1 MPRVRKPLA
10 RRRKPVARKSKR
22 RAAGKR
28 MGGFRIVRRIPMM
41 AIMIQQATAGGF
53 LATNTTVLKL
63 GVPVAAQTLAANYWD
78 VPFSVEL
85 HLSDLDSFTDITSIS
100 DKYKINAATLTFITN
115 PGSYFGGAA
124 LPYIQIVPDYDDSIP
139 PTLSILNQKMG
150 LKTRTFNN
158 IGMTSV
164 RLTPKPS
171 QTVGNGAT
179 NTSAIVPRSAPFLD
193 CGHPDVPHFGL
204 KGVFRNLYAPG
215 TVAAVQNIAL
225 DISLSVSAKDLQ

>member
-1 MPRVRKPLA
+1 MPRNYRKRVA

-22 RAAGKR
+22 RAAKR

-41 AIMIQQATAGGF
+41 ALLLQQATAGGF
-53 LATNTTVLKL
+53 LASNTTVLKL

-85 HLSDLDSFTDITSIS
+85 HLSDLDAYTDITSIS
-100 DKYKINAATLTFITN
+100 DKYRINSATLTFITN
-115 PGSYFGGAA
+115 PGSYFAGAA

-158 IGMTSV
+158 IGMTSM
-164 RLTPKPS
+164 RILPKPTT
-171 QTVGNGAT
+171 TVGNGAT
-179 NTSAIVPRSAPFLD
+179 NTSAVVPRSAPFLD

-204 KGVFRNLYAPG
+204 KGVFRNLYSPG

>member
-1 MPRVRKPLA
+1 MPPRKLV
-10 RRRKPVARKSKR
+10 RRRKPVARRSKR

-28 MGGFRIVRRIPMM
+28 LGGFRIIRRIPMM
-41 AIMIQQATAGGF
+41 ALLIQQATAGGF
-53 LATNTTVLKL
+53 LASNTTVLKL

-85 HLSDLDSFTDITSIS
+85 HLSDLDSYGDITSIS
-100 DKYKINAATLTFITN
+100 DKYKINSATLTFITN

-124 LPYIQIVPDYDDSIP
+124 LPYIQVVPDYDDSSP

-158 IGMTSV
+158 IGMTSM
-164 RLTPKPS
+164 RIAPKPIT
-171 QTVGNGAT
+171 TVGNST
-179 NTSAIVPRSAPFLD
+179 VNTAAITPRSAPFLD
-193 CGHPDVPHFGL
+193 CAQPDVPHFGL

-215 TVAAVQNIAL
+215 ITAAVQNIAL